1 MAYLARDPVGDE
13 EMLWIALAAL
23 AGAIAVNCVA
33 VWAQRRH
40 RFHDRVFG
48 RWAWPAH
55 IALLVV
61 VWGAAV
67 ALVAVLVV
75 VGPEPSWPLP
85 AWVRPLGLVVSVSAS
100 VVFGL
105 AIRALGAQA
114 LFNGNFF
121 GRGRLAEGGIY
132 AVLADPMYVAYT
144 LSFVSLTLRQA
155 DAVYLLFALVSL
167 VGLQGVEARV
177 ERFDVAAAIAAGSA
191 PAPDQR

>member
-1 MAYLARDPVGDE
+1 
-13 EMLWIALAAL
+13 MLWIALAAL
-23 AGAIAVNCVA
+23 VAAIAVNCVA
-33 VWAQRRH
+33 VWAQKHH
-40 RFHDRVFG
+40 RFYDRVFG
-48 RWAWPAH
+48 RRAWPAH

-61 VWGAAV
+61 VWGATI
-67 ALVAVLVV
+67 ALVVVLVA

-85 AWVRPLGLVVSVSAS
+85 TWVRPFGLLVTVAAS
-100 VVFGL
+100 VIFGL

-121 GRGRLAEGGIY
+121 GRGRFADGGVY

-144 LSFVSLTLRQA
+144 LSFVSLTLREA

-177 ERFDVAAAIAAGSA
+177 ERIDVAAAMAATSAGST
-191 PAPDQR
+191 PDSV